1 MVTGASVRA
10 RLAVAA
16 VALMLLAPGAYGAY
30 SYLHAYDLYRGFPP
44 PREPASIPHG
54 RLEQLS
60 FYSHALRQER
70 KYLAYLPP
78 GYDSG
83 SARGVRYPVLYLLH
97 APVGRAR
104 NYAQA
109 GGLDVRIDK
118 LLARGSIRPFLTV
131 LPIGHGSSFGGDHEW
146 ANARAGRYEDFVVDT
161 VRNVDARFST
171 LRDRRARMLA
181 GLSAGGYGAVNIS
194 LHHPSVFGSFESWSG
209 YFTQTPTYTF
219 SGVSPALLRANSPA
233 RYLPA
238 IAPTLRRTPF
248 RAFLYQGTRDDVSAS
263 AMRAFTAE
271 LRAAGANARAAVY
284 PGRHNWRL
292 WRRHFSAMLEFASK
306 SLEAAR

>member
-60 FYSHALRQER
+60 FYSPALRQER

-83 SARGVRYPVLYLLH
+83 SARGVRYPVLCLLH

-104 NYAQA
+104 N
-109 GGLDVRIDK
+109 
-118 LLARGSIRPFLTV
+118 
-131 LPIGHGSSFGGDHEW
+131 
-146 ANARAGRYEDFVVDT
+146 
-161 VRNVDARFST
+161 
-171 LRDRRARMLA
+171 
-181 GLSAGGYGAVNIS
+181 
-194 LHHPSVFGSFESWSG
+194 
-209 YFTQTPTYTF
+209 
-219 SGVSPALLRANSPA
+219 
-233 RYLPA
+233 
-238 IAPTLRRTPF
+238 
-248 RAFLYQGTRDDVSAS
+248 
-263 AMRAFTAE
+263 
-271 LRAAGANARAAVY
+271 
-284 PGRHNWRL
+284 
-292 WRRHFSAMLEFASK
+292 
-306 SLEAAR
+306 